1 MQRTSPRLS
10 VTLFIDLQPPAR
22 PINLANPHLKDK
34 PLQWW
39 QEHHNEYP
47 ILSQMAFDLF
57 SIPAMSSECERQF
70 SKAGQLLNNERP
82 RLSAECGEGQL
93 LIKSWI
99 GSGIITPELGQR
111 LLRERA
117 APGAT
122 SGDDGEVSTQPTI
135 PGGEYHEV

>member
-1 MQRTSPRLS
+1 M
-10 VTLFIDLQPPAR
+10 
-22 PINLANPHLKDK
+22 NLGLNKTNGNALLVSTAAIKLEKREVCKDK

-57 SIPAMSSECERQF
+57 SISAMSSESERQF
-70 SKAGQLLNNERP
+70 SKAGQLLNNDRP

-99 GSGIITPELGQR
+99 GSGVITPELGQC

-117 APGAT
+117 TLGAI
-122 SGDDGEVSTQPTI
+122 SVNDGEFSTTPTI
-135 PGGEYHEV
+135 PGGEYHKV